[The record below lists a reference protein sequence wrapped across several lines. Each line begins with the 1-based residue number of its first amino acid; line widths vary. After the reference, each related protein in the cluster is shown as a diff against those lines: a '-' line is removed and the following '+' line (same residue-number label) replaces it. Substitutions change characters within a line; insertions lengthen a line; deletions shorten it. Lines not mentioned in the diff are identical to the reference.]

1 MQQDTLSDAELDALC
16 IRWAVWCNMHRLLA
30 PPVPK
35 GILARMQPGKV
46 RAAPNIAL
54 SAELSRFNTAV
65 SAQPDTPAKTS
76 FVIFY
81 CYPAR
86 SVKEAAAAM
95 HISRDAFYKRVRRF
109 RRAAYRAA
117 ATLEHA
123 ARVQNGIYSA
133 QRNEGQRARGT
144 VAGLGAEAR

>member
-1 MQQDTLSDAELDALC
+1 MDKPSDAELDALC

-35 GILARMQPGKV
+35 GILARMQPGRV
-46 RAAPNIAL
+46 RPAPNIGL

-65 SAQPDTPAKTS
+65 TAQPDTPAKTS

-86 SVKEAAAAM
+86 SVKEAAAAL

-109 RRAAYRAA
+109 RRLAYRAA
-117 ATLEHA
+117 AALEHT
-123 ARVQNGIYSA
+123 ARVQNGIHSA
-133 QRNEGQRARGT
+133 QRNDGQRISMSPAQQGASAR
-144 VAGLGAEAR
+144 V